1 MFSMSGNDFANT
13 LSGFSNATDND
24 VYLMQAVEVGQDVSF
39 GTATFTSVAA
49 TDEDV
54 PITFASLAF
63 SSVAVDGNGILQ
75 GIRVETL
82 PNNSTLKLDG
92 TNLSVGEV
100 LDTDDLEKILFTPQS
115 NWPTAHG
122 SDVSSWSFSAV
133 YSRET
138 VAGISY
144 MYAVPGNTFNVTVSA
159 LNDTPT
165 LSGNNSTSVNEDS
178 SVVLSNSLFSSKYR
192 DVDGDTFTS
201 INVLSL
207 PSNGVLSLSG
217 TPVSINQIISSGDL
231 DVSGLIFTPDPDF
244 PSPSASATVSFNWS
258 ASNDFGETSNERT
271 LTITAR
277 DTPDPPVIFDDGAIA
292 NGGVPVV
299 VDILANDTDPLGAR
313 EPSTHPGS
321 YTIEI
326 VEAPAHGSLVIEN
339 QKLTYL
345 ADNIAGPVRIR
356 YRLNNGELSNVA
368 TLTVDVSFN
377 EFFGKALVDKL
388 GDENDGSTEP
398 GDLTLREALNLVVE
412 NNIEE
417 LAFADGLA
425 NQTITLDPALGPLV
439 IDKDIVIDG
448 GNSLTISGGEA
459 TSIFKIISGNVVIK
473 NITLKDGLAKG
484 GDGGAPGH
492 FNFYGG
498 GGGGAGM
505 GGAIAINGGS
515 VTIDSVNFVGNK
527 AKGGNGSSYGPVNSG
542 DNYGGRG
549 GSGVFGGGANVTYN
563 GQTPVS
569 GGFGGGGAGS
579 MTNSNSGR
587 KHAGAGGIGGGG
599 GSSSSGLWTSDARG
613 GRYLSGN
620 GGVAGL
626 FGGAGVGKT
635 EISR

>member
-1 MFSMSGNDFANT
+1 MIKSGDVTVSNSTFTGSVAEGGAGGTGANSGENGQGVGGAIFVYKDAMFSMSGNDFANT

-258 ASNDFGETSNERT
+258 ANNDFGETSNERT
-271 LTITAR
+271 LTITVR
-277 DTPDPPVIFDDGAIA
+277 DTPDPPVIFDDSAIA

-299 VDILANDTDPLGAR
+299 IDILANDTDPLGPR

-326 VEAPAHGSLVIEN
+326 VEAAC
-339 QKLTYL
+339 
-345 ADNIAGPVRIR
+345 AW
-356 YRLNNGELSNVA
+356 
-368 TLTVDVSFN
+368 F
-377 EFFGKALVDKL
+377 L
-388 GDENDGSTEP
+388 GD
-398 GDLTLREALNLVVE
+398 
-412 NNIEE
+412 
-417 LAFADGLA
+417 
-425 NQTITLDPALGPLV
+425 
-439 IDKDIVIDG
+439 
-448 GNSLTISGGEA
+448 
-459 TSIFKIISGNVVIK
+459 
-473 NITLKDGLAKG
+473 
-484 GDGGAPGH
+484 
-492 FNFYGG
+492 
-498 GGGGAGM
+498 
-505 GGAIAINGGS
+505 
-515 VTIDSVNFVGNK
+515 
-527 AKGGNGSSYGPVNSG
+527 
-542 DNYGGRG
+542 
-549 GSGVFGGGANVTYN
+549 
-563 GQTPVS
+563 
-569 GGFGGGGAGS
+569 
-579 MTNSNSGR
+579 
-587 KHAGAGGIGGGG
+587 
-599 GSSSSGLWTSDARG
+599 
-613 GRYLSGN
+613 
-620 GGVAGL
+620 
-626 FGGAGVGKT
+626 
-635 EISR
+635 